1 MIFRRSNELSSSK
14 NGLTAARNTANTARR
29 EPEIANRSTAA
40 GYAAPGTSAPISPV
54 AGQTMTPQTPQNPMS
69 LTPSSSLNRRPQ
81 GAPSATGF
89 NRTEQLR
96 KLTVGRDISLNGEIT
111 TCDHLIVEGNVA
123 ATIKG
128 GQVLEISETGTFSGL
143 VDIEQADIAG
153 VFDGELTVRGKL
165 ILRPTAVVTGLVR
178 YGRLQVDA
186 GATLNGQIGMLP
198 EQATQ
203 QEQSPIQMPQQAP
216 TQQPTNQYNNGPLA
230 SINDQ
235 PGFLK
240 ASA

>member
-1 MIFRRSNELSSSK
+1 MIFRRSNDLSTK
-14 NGLTAARNTANTARR
+14 NTTTTRNTPSTSNNVNRR
-29 EPEIANRSTAA
+29 EPEMATTRPTT
-40 GYAAPGTSAPISPV
+40 GYTPSNSGQSAS
-54 AGQTMTPQTPQNPMS
+54 QTMTPITLAQTNA
-69 LTPSSSLNRRPQ
+69 LNRRTQ
-81 GAPSATGF
+81 TTGTTGF
-89 NRTEQLR
+89 NRPEQMR

-153 VFDGELTVRGKL
+153 IFDGELTVRGKL
-165 ILRPTAVVTGLVR
+165 VLRPSAVVTGLIR

-186 GATLNGQIGMLP
+186 GATLNGQISALP
-198 EQATQ
+198 VAAEETT
-203 QEQSPIQMPQQAP
+203 PIQTQS
-216 TQQPTNQYNNGPLA
+216 QQPTQTQTQTTTTTTSYNSLA
-230 SINDQ
+230 SVNDQ